1 MKRSQRLLAKNKE
14 EKINKIYRE
23 IYLNSL
29 KSGRFLSVILCHS
42 FSFDVWRRF
51 VQFFTCIVHLKWPC
65 LIYLSSSWTR
75 EPNKYACATFDNI
88 QMTRPKNKIKS
99 TAKKK
104 FSIVNMTFNIW
115 KLDEIFNGFNGWFNS
130 IHENF
135 QPKKSFF

>member
-88 QMTRPKNKIKS
+88 QMTRPKKNNNKINSKEKIQHS
-99 TAKKK
+99 QYD
-104 FSIVNMTFNIW
+104 VQYM
-115 KLDEIFNGFNGWFNS
+115 EIRQNGFNGRFNS